1 MSSKGVF
8 KLLFFGRL
16 RDISHNIEETQAIK
30 DEILSIKD
38 LTSWLDVKNPI
49 LGKELVKPFVL
60 VSVNKNIVKNDFIIS
75 EGDEVAFL
83 PPVTGG

>member
-1 MSSKGVF
+1 MQF
-8 KLLFFGRL
+8 
-16 RDISHNIEETQAIK
+16 Q
-30 DEILSIKD
+30 
-38 LTSWLDVKNPI
+38 
-49 LGKELVKPFVL
+49 ELVKPFVL